1 MKKRFSILAV
11 ALATLS
17 AGAHAQYTGPSA
29 AAATTVK
36 DLLATGKDDQP
47 VQLHG
52 RIVRHV
58 GGDDYAFADATG
70 TIRVEIDR
78 KLWAAGQPVS
88 EQSDVKLTGEFERK
102 WSGSVKVDV
111 DRVDVLR

>member
-17 AGAHAQYTGPSA
+17 AGAHAQYTGLSA

-58 GGDDYAFADATG
+58 GGDDYEFADTTG